1 MAQSAHV
8 GRRGDPR
15 VRGKAGGNRS
25 TASRGRRHFD
35 LARFRVRF
43 VHPSTVSDEPLPGEV
58 SRARRLGNL
67 ALRGEVL
74 FPACGG
80 RP

>member
-1 MAQSAHV
+1 MAQPAHV
-8 GRRGDPR
+8 GRRGDPG

-25 TASRGRRHFD
+25 TASRVRRRFD

-58 SRARRLGNL
+58 SRARSLGDL
-67 ALRGEVL
+67 ARRGGIPFL
-74 FPACGG
+74 ACG
-80 RP
+80 